1 MLNTLHKLTSD
12 ESLYVKFARGN
23 ARAFEV
29 LYQRHKDGLF
39 GFLYRSHLDLQV
51 VEEIAQDTWLAVI
64 DSALEYRGS
73 AKFRTFLFAI
83 AHRKLVDHWR
93 RNSHES
99 AMVSQDADGEPISDT
114 LPGGT
119 AGTPANMELTMDLLQ
134 ALESLSREQQQAYLL
149 KEEGFSRRE
158 IAVMTD
164 ASEETVKSR
173 IRYATNHLRRLLEVQ
188 YAE

>member
-1 MLNTLHKLTSD
+1 MLNTLHKLSSD

-23 ARAFEV
+23 AGAFEA

-39 GFLYRSHLDLQV
+39 AYLHRSRLDSQV
-51 VEEIAQDTWLAVI
+51 IEEIAQETWLAVI
-64 DSALEYRGS
+64 DSARDYQGK

-99 AMVSQDADGEPISDT
+99 DRVSQDAKGQAVIEN
-114 LPGGT
+114 LPGGS
-119 AGTPANMELTMDLLQ
+119 AGTPGNMELTMDLLQ

-149 KEEGFSRRE
+149 KEEGFSRKE
-158 IAVMTD
+158 IAVMTGS
-164 ASEETVKSR
+164 SEETIKSR
-173 IRYATNHLRRLLEVQ
+173 IRYANNHLRRLLEVQ

>member
-1 MLNTLHKLTSD
+1 
-12 ESLYVKFARGN
+12 
-23 ARAFEV
+23 
-29 LYQRHKDGLF
+29 
-39 GFLYRSHLDLQV
+39 
-51 VEEIAQDTWLAVI
+51 
-64 DSALEYRGS
+64 
-73 AKFRTFLFAI
+73 
-83 AHRKLVDHWR
+83 
-93 RNSHES
+93 
-99 AMVSQDADGEPISDT
+99 MVSHDADGEPVTDT
-114 LPGGT
+114 LTGGT